1 MNYLFT
7 FQDSIDISML
17 FDFEIFCWELDEI
30 ICITTSANDNN
41 EGAEF
46 PTNFIMVYVDT
57 ENQEQLD
64 IISNKYNRLI
74 NESDSIDSTE
84 FTLAQGNQQ

>member
-7 FQDSIDISML
+7 FDDYIDLHML
-17 FDFEIFCWELDEI
+17 MDFNMFCQELDEI
-30 ICITTSANDNN
+30 ICITTSANDNE

-46 PTNFIMVYVDT
+46 PANFIMVYVDT
-57 ENQEQLD
+57 ENQQHLD
-64 IISNKYNRLI
+64 IISNKYHRLI